1 MKRFLIFL
9 LLGPFLGFTVF
20 IIRDIAGGMIF
31 GGPWVSFL
39 ACPSPTFLGF
49 PVVLMWGADWWL
61 SDKISMPV
69 KVVTSACVGY
79 VAIIALLLMAATRHL
94 TLHECLTF
102 GIVGAF
108 RRRFVLGS
116 PVGLIKRPPTDWPL
130 KYVWNSSGPKAARCW
145 SPLTVRITFLF
156 FRHEFTG

>member
-31 GGPWVSFL
+31 GGPMGFL
-39 ACPSPTFLGF
+39 FGLPFAYLFGF
-49 PVVLMWGADWWL
+49 PVVLIMWGADWWL

-79 VAIIALLLMAATRHL
+79 VAIIAY
-94 TLHECLTF
+94 C
-102 GIVGAF
+102 
-108 RRRFVLGS
+108 
-116 PVGLIKRPPTDWPL
+116 
-130 KYVWNSSGPKAARCW
+130 
-145 SPLTVRITFLF
+145 
-156 FRHEFTG
+156 